1 MSKQSSFN
9 ELTKTSH
16 AVWCNLAPGV
26 DPASWAWLCRRMGQL
41 TVEDF
46 NDLREETKPKKL
58 VLTLLETW
66 TKSFFG
72 QKTQVSDVPLVSVG
86 PSGLGGI
93 YQKEICL
100 QSRQVSV
107 LRGGQFSGTS
117 RIDLR
122 A

>member
-9 ELTKTSH
+9 ELTQTSH
-16 AVWCNLAPGV
+16 AVWCDLAPGV

-41 TVEDF
+41 TAADF

-58 VLTLLETW
+58 VLTLLKTW
-66 TKSFFG
+66 TKSVFG

-86 PSGLGGI
+86 PSGLGGL
-93 YQKEICL
+93 YQKEIRL
-100 QSRQVSV
+100 QSRQVST
-107 LRGGQFSGTS
+107 LRASQFPGPS
-117 RIDLR
+117 RIDLQ